1 MRQVSFNRPIDNAV
15 VVYAWQAEDLTGAI
29 TAPDDPD
36 NPDDFYEGLFN
47 SYYYWIS
54 DDNQQKWFKP
64 EDTSGYKYGYT
75 VGPLGNT
82 LAVNW
87 SKYPENTAAS
97 PSVEMN
103 LERSLSRKSTNKKIF
118 SFSGDKDNLNLNS
131 VVSKESKSRKFRSI
145 PATKRDKYILE
156 FFDAE
161 NKLIYTQGIGNPFY
175 VHFQHIGYEDSPVMG
190 MPIEVKN
197 LEISVPD
204 YVNPSSVKLLRRSL
218 DGYKEIKN
226 IVIN

>member
-1 MRQVSFNRPIDNAV
+1 
-15 VVYAWQAEDLTGAI
+15 
-29 TAPDDPD
+29 
-36 NPDDFYEGLFN
+36 
-47 SYYYWIS
+47 
-54 DDNQQKWFKP
+54 
-64 EDTSGYKYGYT
+64 
-75 VGPLGNT
+75 
-82 LAVNW
+82 
-87 SKYPENTAAS
+87 
-97 PSVEMN
+97 MN